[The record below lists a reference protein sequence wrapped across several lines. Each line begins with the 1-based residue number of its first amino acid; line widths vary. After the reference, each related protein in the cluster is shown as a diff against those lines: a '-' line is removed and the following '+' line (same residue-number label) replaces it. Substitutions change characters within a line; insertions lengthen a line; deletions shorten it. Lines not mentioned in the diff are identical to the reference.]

1 MQCYEYLAAITAVA
15 KALETLPGID
25 RKLPPSVI
33 ADWMAVNDIEAEDVL
48 FAPRGEL
55 IDRIESLIRENQP
68 RIRIAA

>member
-15 KALETLPGID
+15 NAIDTLPVID